1 MSISA
6 LRIIIPVLFL
16 VTLYFSQRYWVRAAR
31 RTIASVRRPGR
42 RAALRALWSAFGVV
56 LLLAVV
62 ERFAAFRANNWP
74 SPLVSRWSSEFLG
87 LWFTWSVFGFLTIGA
102 VRGLA
107 WVGNKAAVA
116 AGNVRP
122 RSAQGDAPPADP
134 QRRYSLR
141 TATLAAGALP
151 LAGALYGFAIER
163 FDFKVYRVDVP
174 IPGLPY
180 GLDGL
185 RILQLSDV
193 HASNY
198 MPISQV
204 RRIVDKAGK
213 LNFDIIMI
221 TGDLLTGH
229 GDPLAACVAELSRLR
244 APLGTWGCNGNHE
257 IYTHTQEEAA
267 RLFRQHGMTM
277 LRQENTQLE
286 WRGAKFNLMGVDYQR
301 QRWFSEENS
310 AMLEGVEGLVRPD
323 MPNVLLSHNPNA
335 FARASELGIDLML
348 AGHTHG
354 GQVEVEILDH
364 RISPA
369 RFITRYIA
377 GLYRRPMSGEAASMF
392 GNRYASVYVSRG
404 LGTIGTPMR
413 LGVPPEIALLT
424 LRRAG

>member
-6 LRIIIPVLFL
+6 LRIILPVLFL
-16 VTLYFSQRYWVRAAR
+16 VTLYFSQRHWLRAAR
-31 RTIASVRRPGR
+31 RTIASLKRPGWG
-42 RAALRALWSAFGVV
+42 AALRALWGAFGIL
-56 LLLAVV
+56 LLLAVL
-62 ERFAAFRANNWP
+62 ERFVAFRANGWP
-74 SPLVSRWSSEFLG
+74 SPVLSRWSSEFLG
-87 LWFTWSVFGFLTIGA
+87 LWFTWSIFGFLAIGA
-102 VRGLA
+102 VRGIA
-107 WVGNKAAVA
+107 WVGNKSVVLAR
-116 AGNVRP
+116 NVRV
-122 RSAQGDAPPADP
+122 RSGKVDDPPGDP
-134 QRRYSLR
+134 QRRYFLR

-151 LAGALYGFAIER
+151 LAGALYGFAVER

-174 IPGLPY
+174 IRGLPY

-204 RRIVDKAGK
+204 RRMVAKAGK
-213 LNFDIIMI
+213 LNFEIIMI

-229 GDPLAACVAELSRLR
+229 GDPLAACVAELGRLR

-267 RLFRQHGMTM
+267 QLFRQHGMTM
-277 LRQENTQLE
+277 LRQQNEQLT
-286 WRGAKFNLMGVDYQR
+286 WRGAKLNLIGVDYQR
-301 QRWFSEENS
+301 QHWAAEDNIP
-310 AMLEGVEGLVRPD
+310 MLEGVEGLVRPD
-323 MPNVLLSHNPNA
+323 MANILLSHNPNA
-335 FARASELGIDLML
+335 FVRSSELGIDLML

-369 RFITRYIA
+369 RFITKYIA
-377 GLYRRPMSGEAASMF
+377 GLYTRPSLKQATPLF
-392 GNRYASVYVSRG
+392 RYASVYVSRG
-404 LGTIGTPMR
+404 LGTIGTPLR
-413 LGVPPEIALLT
+413 LGVPPEISLLT